1 MIDDWTIAPT
11 EEFKRIKE
19 RPHNEFMPYLN
30 RWHMMMK
37 SVLNDYFMDSIDH
50 ELDFMAMDLNEV
62 AHFIHKLYFC
72 WQEMGYAIHGDEEE

>member
-1 MIDDWTIAPT
+1 MAEDYTIAPT

-37 SVLNDYFMDSIDH
+37 SVLNDYYFDTNDDYWLDDSSQVDHFM
-50 ELDFMAMDLNEV
+50 
-62 AHFIHKLYFC
+62 HKLYFC
-72 WQEMGYAIHGDEEE
+72 WQEMGIALYGDEEE